1 MASVE
6 AEVLKEF
13 LVQLSQCGD
22 VPASLASRVGEL
34 LAADKLPKADQLA
47 DVYAKAAGESV
58 L

>member
-22 VPASLASRVGEL
+22 VPASLVSRGGVL
-34 LAADKLPKADQLA
+34 ISAVKLPKADQLA